1 MTETPQELMAALTAE
16 AAHLPTKTLFQLAW
30 AGLRVRLARS
40 LVTLLSVV
48 LAIAYLSY
56 SGVSSDLV
64 QRLAASKSDEI
75 YTLLRS
81 AGINVEAAAEGNP
94 LDRWLVSMALL
105 TCTVGIANAMLMS
118 VTERFREI
126 GTMKCLGAE
135 NGTVVKLFL
144 IESAMIGGVGSADGD
159 SGRPAHLRG
168 RRPGS
173 VRRVRPPVPGV
184 RVRYDVRGI
193 RLPGGRRPVSDRRGL
208 SGARR
213 VPDAPGRSLA
223 GGGINV
229 RANRRRSGARRR
241 PQGHDIVVRAIDVRR
256 TSSAARKSSTRCA
269 A

>member
-1 MTETPQELMAALTAE
+1 MTETPGQLMAELTAE

-64 QRLAASKSDEI
+64 QRLAGSKSDEI

-81 AGINVEAAAEGNP
+81 AGVNVEAAAAGNP

-144 IESAMIGGVGSADGD
+144 IESAMIGGVGSAIGILI
-159 SGRPAHLRG
+159 GLLICVLAGLAQFGGYAIRYLAFGPVITYVGFAFLAGIVLCLIGAGYPALVASRM
-168 RRPGS
+168 
-173 VRRVRPPVPGV
+173 
-184 RVRYDVRGI
+184 
-193 RLPGGRRPVSDRRGL
+193 RPVEAL
-208 SGARR
+208 R
-213 VPDAPGRSLA
+213 VEE
-223 GGGINV
+223 
-229 RANRRRSGARRR
+229 
-241 PQGHDIVVRAIDVRR
+241 
-256 TSSAARKSSTRCA
+256 
-269 A
+269 